1 MIDHININVRDF
13 DASRAFYSQAL
24 NAARRRGDHGI
35 RPAWPG
41 MGNAGKPDLWISER
55 GEPSG
60 PSTSRSARR
69 TAQRSMPSTRPRSR
83 RAGPTTA
90 LRAPRP
96 QYHEN
101 YYGAFVLDPDGNNL
115 EAVCHRPPE

>member
-1 MIDHININVRDF
+1 MIDHININVRNF
-13 DASRAFYSQAL
+13 DASRAFYVQAL
-24 NAARRRGDHGI
+24 KPLGVEVIMEFGRMA
-35 RPAWPG
+35 G

-60 PSTSRSARR
+60 PSHIAIG
-69 TAQRSMPSTRPRSR
+69 APD
-83 RAGPTTA
+83 RAMVDAFYEAAIAAGGTDNGAPG
-90 LRAPRP
+90 PRP

-115 EAVCHRPPE
+115 EAVCHRSPE